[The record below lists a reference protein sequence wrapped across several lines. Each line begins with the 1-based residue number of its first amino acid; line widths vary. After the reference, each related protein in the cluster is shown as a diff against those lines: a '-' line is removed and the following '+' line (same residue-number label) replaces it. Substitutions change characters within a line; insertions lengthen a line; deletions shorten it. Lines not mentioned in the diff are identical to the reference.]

1 LGYIYIAPAGRLV
14 YSTGKT
20 RGYKYMVVKVLA
32 RVFGTKTV
40 TKPEGCFRNLE

>member
-1 LGYIYIAPAGRLV
+1 MFGIYIAPAGHPV
-14 YSTGKT
+14 YSTGET
-20 RGYKYMVVKVLA
+20 RDYKYMVEKVLA